1 MSFFAELPQKALARA
16 LELAM
21 STIGGFVGWISV
33 SAFTTEPYFA
43 RYIQWGSGIGAAAGL
58 VLYWAPR
65 QLATAR
71 LMRGHPLSGPKQ
83 FWCWLLLS
91 VVLCVAFLA
100 LYDVLWVKKDL
111 GEFGLMV
118 VSLSLFLV
126 ALILAH
132 LLSVAGAAFADRLL
146 ELRKPPSSAP

>member
-1 MSFFAELPQKALARA
+1 MSFFAELRQKALARA

-21 STIGGFVGWISV
+21 SAVGGFVGWVSV
-33 SAFTTEPYFA
+33 STFTTEPYFA

-65 QLATAR
+65 QLSMAG
-71 LMRGHPLSGPKQ
+71 LMLEHPFSGPRQ
-83 FWCWLLLS
+83 FWRWLVLS
-91 VVLCVAFLA
+91 VVLSVALLF
-100 LYDVLWVKKDL
+100 LYDVLWARKDL

-118 VSLSLFLV
+118 VSLSLLLAALV
-126 ALILAH
+126 LAH

-146 ELRKPPSSAP
+146 ELRKPPSNAP